1 MSWRIHITISQEWM
15 ISFLGGVLQKS
26 SDRVCSTRRG
36 KRKSSN
42 QNISYINQRIVFS
55 YAHSV
60 CEDRVSFFIK
70 KCENICKIR
79 ILFVP
84 LHCKK
89 IINMKVVI
97 HIPFT
102 KMSLK
107 WSSVW
112 SCIAFFV
119 GLLCIALGVWMICNN

>member
-55 YAHSV
+55 YAHLV
-60 CEDRVSFFIK
+60 CEDRVSFFLLK
-70 KCENICKIR
+70 SVKIFAR
-79 ILFVP
+79 FRFYSYLCIVKNHQYESSDSHTIYQDVSQMEFCLE
-84 LHCKK
+84 LHC
-89 IINMKVVI
+89 ILCRLAL
-97 HIPFT
+97 H
-102 KMSLK
+102 
-107 WSSVW
+107 SSW
-112 SCIAFFV
+112 Y
-119 GLLCIALGVWMICNN
+119 LDDM

>member
-26 SDRVCSTRRG
+26 SDRVCSTRRE

-70 KCENICKIR
+70 KCKNICKIQ

-89 IINMKVVI
+89 IIQYE
-97 HIPFT
+97 
-102 KMSLK
+102 
-107 WSSVW
+107 SSDSHTIYQDV
-112 SCIAFFV
+112 SQMEFCLELHCI
-119 GLLCIALGVWMICNN
+119 LCRLALHSSWCLDDM